1 MAIYTA
7 GGDQGM
13 TSLTN
18 EERVYKTDERIQLL
32 GEIDELC
39 SYLGLAKVVMDQDG
53 KEQISKI
60 QKELMIIMAGITEPQ
75 NTAYQCKEEQIR
87 YLETEIDS
95 IEKQFPREKK
105 FVLYG
110 GCECSARLDV
120 ARAVTRRAERQFYK
134 VKQINDVDANALIY
148 INRLSDYLYIL
159 ARYVDYKENYKKI

>member
-39 SYLGLAKVVMDQDG
+39 SYLGFAKVIMNQEE

-75 NTAYQCKEEQIR
+75 NTVYQCKEEQIQSLEAEIDR
-87 YLETEIDS
+87 IETE
-95 IEKQFPREKK
+95 FPREKK

-110 GCECSARLDV
+110 GCECSARLDI
-120 ARAVTRRAERQFYK
+120 ARAVARRAERQFHK
-134 VKQINDVDANALIY
+134 VNQIYGEDANALIY
-148 INRLSDYLYIL
+148 MNRLSDYLYIL
-159 ARYVDYKENYKKI
+159 ARFMDYKKMLK